1 MKKAGLVSFLLFTL
15 LGLTACPDYNK
26 VREMSK
32 KQLEA
37 QKEFKLFFEL
47 YMTKVYAF
55 AEIQVRLAKIKLND
69 LEGRA
74 AQVIQATGDAEIA
87 TLATDPEKNARR
99 QQIGAE
105 LLKNQQDYKSKR
117 DDLDQLLVKL
127 QAKHREILDT
137 YQVLVEAQT
146 ELDRYVQLKRFDER
160 IVDQIAQR
168 INVNQIKLNQHIN
181 EATNI
186 LGGIGR

>member
-1 MKKAGLVSFLLFTL
+1 MKKARLFSFLLFVL
-15 LGLTACPDYNK
+15 LGLTACPNYDK

-37 QKEFKLFFEL
+37 QKEFKTFFES
-47 YMTKVYAF
+47 YMAKVYAF
-55 AEIQVRLAKIKLND
+55 AEIQARIAKTKLDD

-74 AQVIQATGDAEIA
+74 ARNIQATGEAEIA
-87 TLATDPEKNARR
+87 TLDTDAEKNARR

-105 LLKNQQDYKSKR
+105 LLSNKQTYKSKR
-117 DDLDQLLVKL
+117 DDLDKLLVNL
-127 QAKHREILDT
+127 QAKHKEILDT
-137 YQVLVEAQT
+137 YQVLIDAQT

-168 INVNQIKLNQHIN
+168 INVNQIKLNQYIN
-181 EATNI
+181 DATNI
-186 LGGIGR
+186 LGEIGK